1 MIFYPRYL
9 KRFLEA
15 GIEDILVEHRASTI
29 LVVLQKLAADN
40 EEVSPEQLM
49 QNLSEGPER
58 SYVSRLLIASPF
70 IRQNDQEQLTENM
83 AEEML
88 VWLVG
93 YRFKK
98 EIQQLSEEI
107 RNAQQNQDHKLLGE
121 LLLRK
126 AELNKHQNSMNV
138 GDE

>member
-1 MIFYPRYL
+1 
-9 KRFLEA
+9 
-15 GIEDILVEHRASTI
+15 
-29 LVVLQKLAADN
+29 
-40 EEVSPEQLM
+40 
-49 QNLSEGPER
+49 
-58 SYVSRLLIASPF
+58 
-70 IRQNDQEQLTENM
+70 M

-88 VWLVG
+88 VWLVR

-126 AELNKHQNSMNV
+126 AELNIHQNSMNV

>member
-1 MIFYPRYL
+1 
-9 KRFLEA
+9 
-15 GIEDILVEHRASTI
+15 
-29 LVVLQKLAADN
+29 
-40 EEVSPEQLM
+40 
-49 QNLSEGPER
+49 
-58 SYVSRLLIASPF
+58 
-70 IRQNDQEQLTENM
+70 M

-126 AELNKHQNSMNV
+126 AELHKHQNSMNV

>member
-1 MIFYPRYL
+1 LIFYPRYL